1 MATWVWVIAIVVGT
15 AMWLWSIL
23 LTLRAYRGTR
33 VPLWW
38 APRKAPGA
46 AVALRAVGLVL
57 GVMGVSST
65 SGMIAASPGGAA
77 IVAAVL
83 MTVLFLAPL
92 FIALLRHNARVD
104 ADPT

>member
-1 MATWVWVIAIVVGT
+1 MTTWVWVMTVAVGA
-15 AMWLWSIL
+15 AMWLWSIR
-23 LTLRAYRGTR
+23 LTLRAYPDER
-33 VPLWW
+33 VPLWS

-46 AVALRAVGLVL
+46 AVALRAVGIAL
-57 GVMGVSST
+57 GAIGISQT

-83 MTVLFLAPL
+83 MSVFFLAP
-92 FIALLRHNARVD
+92 FYIALLRHNARVD

>member
-15 AMWLWSIL
+15 AMWLWSIG
-23 LTLRAYRGTR
+23 LTLRAYRGAR
-33 VPLWW
+33 VPLWR

-46 AVALRAVGLVL
+46 AVALRAVGLAL
-57 GVMGVSST
+57 GVMGMSPT
-65 SGMIAASPGGAA
+65 SGMIATSPGGAA